1 MGSIKIST
9 GFLIALACFSAP
21 AIESARA
28 TDYSAQRM
36 EAQRKMAEFR
46 ARHGRSDEER
56 RASQERIRRLHD
68 TAPKLEVGESIHWG
82 RSGQPLYQNKKWTD
96 GAPDIKVTS
105 SQFTVP
111 LYPGNV
117 KYTSFGQSG
126 PAQKSSQEKNMQ
138 FWTRDS
144 VNQVYGFYVGN
155 LKRQG
160 WRFLKSSTSSE
171 IQAALPGR
179 NLGVSIKYKALPA
192 PYKGTAVAVSEVWSK
207 SGTPERIISLNHVD
221 MNKRN
226 LERWWRGN

>member
-1 MGSIKIST
+1 MASIKNSAVLLISHT
-9 GFLIALACFSAP
+9 FLWQHTVD
-21 AIESARA
+21 SARA
-28 TDYSAQRM
+28 TDYSGQRI

-46 ARHGRSDEER
+46 ARHDLSNDER
-56 RASQERIRRLHD
+56 RERQERIRRLHD
-68 TAPKLEVGESIHWG
+68 SAPKLEVGESIHWG

>member
-9 GFLIALACFSAP
+9 GFLIALACFSAQ

-46 ARHGRSDEER
+46 ARHGQSPEER
-56 RASQERIRRLHD
+56 RDRQDRIRRLHD
-68 TAPKLEVGESIHWG
+68 SAPKLEVGESIQWG
-82 RSGQPLYQNKKWTD
+82 RSGQPVYQNKKWTD
-96 GAPDIKVTS
+96 GAPDIKVAS

-111 LYPGNV
+111 LYPSNV
-117 KYTSFGQSG
+117 KYTGFGQSG
-126 PAQKSSQEKNMQ
+126 PAQKSGQEKNMQ

-171 IQAALPGR
+171 IQAALPGK
-179 NLGVSIKYKALPA
+179 NLGVSIKYKPLPA

-207 SGTPERIISLNHVD
+207 SGTPSRIISLNNVD

-226 LERWWRGN
+226 LERWWNSN

>member
-1 MGSIKIST
+1 MHISRRSILAALVLVFWAGNQLT
-9 GFLIALACFSAP
+9 PALADDA
-21 AIESARA
+21 EK
-28 TDYSAQRM
+28 QRRR
-36 EAQRKMAEFR
+36 Q
-46 ARHGRSDEER
+46 ER
-56 RASQERIRRLHD
+56 RDRIRRLHD
-68 TAPKLEVGESIHWG
+68 SAPKLEVGESIQWG
-82 RSGQPLYQNKKWTD
+82 RSGQPIYQNKKWTD
-96 GAPDIKVTS
+96 GAPDIKVAP

-126 PAQKSSQEKNMQ
+126 PAQKSSQDKNMQ
-138 FWTRDS
+138 FWTRDNVS
-144 VNQVYGFYVGN
+144 QVYAFYVGN

-207 SGTPERIISLNHVD
+207 SGTPSKIISLNHVD

-226 LERWWRGN
+226 LERWYSGK